1 MNRKDRIYMK
11 MLVDAIVDTTF
22 DCLKML
28 PFLFVA
34 FILIEALEHYSSDF
48 TAKALAKVG
57 RAGPVVGAV
66 AGCVPQC
73 GFSVMAANLYAGGI
87 ISVGTLLSVFIATS
101 DEAILI
107 IMSNPER
114 IREVGIL
121 LAAKVIIAVT
131 AGYIIDIF
139 FQNQLA
145 TVKESGNL
153 CKDCG
158 CDEEDAGIWKPAWH
172 HTIRIFIYL
181 FIFTGI
187 LNLCIEIFGI
197 EQLSKFLL
205 GNTIFQPVI
214 AAIIGLIP
222 NCAAS
227 VILTQLYLNGAISFA
242 SVIAGLCTGAG
253 VGLVVLFKMNRN
265 KRENLKIVGVLFLVA
280 VAAGMIIAWVAGS

>member
-1 MNRKDRIYMK
+1 
-11 MLVDAIVDTTF
+11 MLVDAVMDTTF

-28 PFLFVA
+28 PFIFVA

-57 RAGPVVGAV
+57 KAGPVVGAV

-101 DEAILI
+101 DEAVLI

-114 IREVGIL
+114 IREVGVL

-139 FQNQLA
+139 FRNQIA

-265 KRENLKIVGVLFLVA
+265 RRENLKIVGVLFLVA
-280 VAAGMIIAWVAGS
+280 VAAGMIIAGVAGR

>member
-1 MNRKDRIYMK
+1 
-11 MLVDAIVDTTF
+11 MLVDAVMDTTF
-22 DCLKML
+22 DCLQML

-57 RAGPVVGAV
+57 KAGPVVGAV

-101 DEAILI
+101 DEAVLI

-114 IREVGIL
+114 IREVGVL

-139 FQNQLA
+139 FRNQIA

-265 KRENLKIVGVLFLVA
+265 RRENLKIVGVLFLVA
-280 VAAGMIIAWVAGS
+280 VAAGMIIAGVAGR

>member
-1 MNRKDRIYMK
+1 ME
-11 MLVDAIVDTTF
+11 MLLDVIIDTCL

-34 FILIEALEHYSSDF
+34 FLMFEALEHYSREF
-48 TAKALAKVG
+48 TAKLLAKVG
-57 RAGPVVGAV
+57 KAGPIVGAI

-87 ISVGTLLSVFIATS
+87 VSVGTLLSVFIATS

-107 IMSNPER
+107 ILGNPDY
-114 IREVGIL
+114 IGEVGTL
-121 LAAKVIIAVT
+121 LITKVVIAIV

-139 FQNQLA
+139 FREKIS
-145 TVKESGNL
+145 VRKENGNL
-153 CKDCG
+153 CHDCG
-158 CDEEDAGIWKPAWH
+158 CHNDHAGIMKPAWN
-172 HTIRIFIYL
+172 HTVKIFVYL
-181 FIFTGI
+181 LIFTGI
-187 LNLCIEIFGI
+187 LNLCIEVLGI
-197 EQLSKFLL
+197 DRLSAILL

-227 VILTQLYLNGAISFA
+227 VILTQLYLSGAISFA

-253 VGLVVLFKMNRN
+253 IGLVVLFRMNHN
-265 KRENLKIVGVLFLVA
+265 KKENFKILGALYVIA
-280 VAAGMIIAWVAGS
+280 VIAGIILEIGM

>member
-1 MNRKDRIYMK
+1 
-11 MLVDAIVDTTF
+11 MLVDAVMDTTF

-57 RAGPVVGAV
+57 KAGPVVGAV

-101 DEAILI
+101 DEAVLI

-114 IREVGIL
+114 IREVGVL

-139 FQNQLA
+139 FRNQIA

-265 KRENLKIVGVLFLVA
+265 RRENLKIVGVLFLVA

>member
-139 FQNQLA
+139 FRNQLA

-253 VGLVVLFKMNRN
+253 IGLVVLFKMNRN

>member
-1 MNRKDRIYMK
+1 
-11 MLVDAIVDTTF
+11 MLVDAVMDTTF

-57 RAGPVVGAV
+57 KAGPVVGAV

-101 DEAILI
+101 DEAVLI

-114 IREVGIL
+114 IREVGVL

-139 FQNQLA
+139 FRNQIA

-253 VGLVVLFKMNRN
+253 IGLVVLFKMNRN

>member
-1 MNRKDRIYMK
+1 

-101 DEAILI
+101 DEAVLI

-139 FQNQLA
+139 FRNQIA

-265 KRENLKIVGVLFLVA
+265 RRENLKIVGVLFLVA
-280 VAAGMIIAWVAGS
+280 VAAGMIIAGVAGR

>member
-1 MNRKDRIYMK
+1 

-131 AGYIIDIF
+131 AGYIIDIV

-253 VGLVVLFKMNRN
+253 IGLVVLFKMNRN

>member
-1 MNRKDRIYMK
+1 MK
-11 MLVDAIVDTTF
+11 MLVDAVMDTTF

-57 RAGPVVGAV
+57 KAGPVVGAV

-73 GFSVMAANLYAGGI
+73 GFSVLAANLYAGGI

-101 DEAILI
+101 DEAVLI

-114 IREVGIL
+114 IREVGVL

-139 FQNQLA
+139 FRNQIA

-265 KRENLKIVGVLFLVA
+265 RRENLKIVGVLFLVA
-280 VAAGMIIAWVAGS
+280 VAAGMIIAGVAGR

>member
-1 MNRKDRIYMK
+1 M
-11 MLVDAIVDTTF
+11 DTTF

-57 RAGPVVGAV
+57 KAGPVVGAV

-101 DEAILI
+101 DEAVLI

-114 IREVGIL
+114 IREVGVL
-121 LAAKVIIAVT
+121 LVAKVIIAVT

-139 FQNQLA
+139 FRNQIA

-265 KRENLKIVGVLFLVA
+265 RRENLKIVGVLFLVA
-280 VAAGMIIAWVAGS
+280 VAAGMIIAGVAGR

>member
-1 MNRKDRIYMK
+1 

-101 DEAILI
+101 DEAVLI

-139 FQNQLA
+139 FRNQLA

-253 VGLVVLFKMNRN
+253 IGLVVLFKMNRN

>member
-1 MNRKDRIYMK
+1 ME
-11 MLVDAIVDTTF
+11 MLLDVIIDTCL

-34 FILIEALEHYSSDF
+34 FLMIEALEHYSSEF
-48 TAKALAKVG
+48 TAKLLAKVG
-57 RAGPVVGAV
+57 KAGPIVGAI

-87 ISVGTLLSVFIATS
+87 VSVGTLLSVFIATS

-107 IMSNPER
+107 ILGNPDY
-114 IREVGIL
+114 IGEVGTL
-121 LAAKVIIAVT
+121 LITKVVIAIV

-139 FQNQLA
+139 FREKIS
-145 TVKESGNL
+145 VRKENGNL
-153 CKDCG
+153 CHDCG
-158 CDEEDAGIWKPAWH
+158 CHNDHAGIMKPAWN
-172 HTIRIFIYL
+172 HTVKIFVYL
-181 FIFTGI
+181 LIFTGI
-187 LNLCIEIFGI
+187 LNLCIEVLGI
-197 EQLSKFLL
+197 DRLSAILL

-227 VILTQLYLNGAISFA
+227 VILTQLYLSGAISFA

-253 VGLVVLFKMNRN
+253 IGLVVLFRMNHN
-265 KRENLKIVGVLFLVA
+265 KKENK
-280 VAAGMIIAWVAGS
+280 S

>member
-1 MNRKDRIYMK
+1 ME
-11 MLVDAIVDTTF
+11 MLLDVIIDTCL

-34 FILIEALEHYSSDF
+34 FLMIEALEHYSSEF
-48 TAKALAKVG
+48 TAKLLAKVG
-57 RAGPVVGAV
+57 KAGPIVGAI

-87 ISVGTLLSVFIATS
+87 VSVGTLLSVFIATS

-107 IMSNPER
+107 ILGNPDY
-114 IREVGIL
+114 IGEVGTL
-121 LAAKVIIAVT
+121 LITKVVIAIV

-139 FQNQLA
+139 FREKIS
-145 TVKESGNL
+145 VRKENGNL
-153 CKDCG
+153 CHDCG
-158 CDEEDAGIWKPAWH
+158 CHNDHAGIMKPAWN
-172 HTIRIFIYL
+172 HTVKIFVYL
-181 FIFTGI
+181 LIFTGI
-187 LNLCIEIFGI
+187 LNLCIEVLGI
-197 EQLSKFLL
+197 DRLYAILL

-227 VILTQLYLNGAISFA
+227 VILTQLYLSGAISFA

-253 VGLVVLFKMNRN
+253 IGLVVLFRMNHN
-265 KRENLKIVGVLFLVA
+265 KKENFKILGALYVIA
-280 VAAGMIIAWVAGS
+280 VIAGIILEIGM

>member
-1 MNRKDRIYMK
+1 ME
-11 MLVDAIVDTTF
+11 MLLDVIIDTCL

-34 FILIEALEHYSSDF
+34 FLMIEALEHYSSEF
-48 TAKALAKVG
+48 TAKLLAKVG
-57 RAGPVVGAV
+57 KAGPIVGAI

-87 ISVGTLLSVFIATS
+87 VSVGTLLSVFIATS

-107 IMSNPER
+107 ILGNPDY
-114 IREVGIL
+114 IGEVGTL
-121 LAAKVIIAVT
+121 LITKVVIAIV

-139 FQNQLA
+139 FREKIS
-145 TVKESGNL
+145 VRKENGNL
-153 CKDCG
+153 CHDCG
-158 CDEEDAGIWKPAWH
+158 CHNDHAGIMKPAWN
-172 HTIRIFIYL
+172 HTVKIFVYL
-181 FIFTGI
+181 LIFTGI
-187 LNLCIEIFGI
+187 LNLCIEVLGI
-197 EQLSKFLL
+197 DRLSAILL

-227 VILTQLYLNGAISFA
+227 VILTQLYLSGAISFA

-253 VGLVVLFKMNRN
+253 IGLVVLFRMNHN
-265 KRENLKIVGVLFLVA
+265 KKENFKILGALYVIA
-280 VAAGMIIAWVAGS
+280 VIAGIILERGM

>member
-1 MNRKDRIYMK
+1 MK
-11 MLVDAIVDTTF
+11 MLVEAVMDTTF

-57 RAGPVVGAV
+57 KAGPVVGAV

-101 DEAILI
+101 DEAVLI

-114 IREVGIL
+114 IREVGVL

-139 FQNQLA
+139 FRNQIA

-265 KRENLKIVGVLFLVA
+265 RRENLKIVGVLYLVA
-280 VAAGMIIAWVAGS
+280 VAAGMIIAGVAGR